1 MDQTQVLQLRTR
13 EVDEVWVIAWDKH
26 NNMSGLNRLM
36 ESEPTHLD
44 IYISPQ
50 PNNSLSP
57 PPQKKTNK
65 KTNKKQTKRYW
76 EDSIKHKRL
85 HNGIN
90 ISMTSTTLVLW
101 MLVVNW
107 L

>member
-50 PNNSLSP
+50 PNNSPP
-57 PPQKKTNK
+57 PPQKKKLT
-65 KTNKKQTKRYW
+65 KKQTKNKQNAT
-76 EDSIKHKRL
+76 EKIRL
-85 HNGIN
+85 NTKDCT
-90 ISMTSTTLVLW
+90 MVSTFL
-101 MLVVNW
+101 
-107 L
+107 